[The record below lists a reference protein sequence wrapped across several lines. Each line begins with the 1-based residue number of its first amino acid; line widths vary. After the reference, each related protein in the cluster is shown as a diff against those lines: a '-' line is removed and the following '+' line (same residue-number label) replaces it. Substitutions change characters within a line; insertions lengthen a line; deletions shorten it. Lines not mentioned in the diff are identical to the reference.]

1 MDGGGTTTGTWEVES
16 CRERRPRAASG
27 DPQGCGEVEQRMEQ
41 LPEQRPR
48 SSKRPGTWKYRSRV
62 RHKGWRKQF
71 QKISDTD
78 DRMFASIFR

>member
-48 SSKRPGTWKYRSRV
+48 SPKRPGA
-62 RHKGWRKQF
+62 
-71 QKISDTD
+71 
-78 DRMFASIFR
+78 RMHGSCLGSLVALHSAGRLEWFSPFSC

>member
-48 SSKRPGTWKYRSRV
+48 SPKRPGAGTYTTPRMEEVGRSKMPEPRSRLGV
-62 RHKGWRKQF
+62 
-71 QKISDTD
+71 
-78 DRMFASIFR
+78 M